1 VTCSEERLVAFL
13 AGDLSPEDGREFDQ
27 HLLECESC
35 WQEIQ
40 ADRMGRLAIERL
52 REPAPA
58 GLSDRI
64 SLAIS
69 LEESGGAPH
78 RIRLHSRS
86 AHRRGSRYLAAA
98 LFVVV
103 AVGGIVAGLLASG
116 GAIDPPQVAAVV
128 AMVTPHANPSTTLL
142 AGERRVIDR
151 QQMTLRAYMIHG
163 KEAIVATSMK
173 PLPMPASSHLIAG
186 SSLRA
191 WMATDGTLA
200 LYGVNRPAG
209 QPSMF
214 VVAAMPMAALPQV
227 AAQLHLI

>member
-1 VTCSEERLVAFL
+1 MCSEERVVAFL
-13 AGDLSPEDGREFDQ
+13 SGELSPEEAREFDQ

-40 ADRMGRLAIERL
+40 ADRMGRLAVERL

-58 GLSDRI
+58 GLRDRI

-69 LEESGGAPH
+69 LEESGGSPH
-78 RIRLHSRS
+78 RMRRYSRPT
-86 AHRRGSRYLAAA
+86 HRRGSRLLATA
-98 LFVVV
+98 LFLLL
-103 AVGGIVAGLLASG
+103 ALGGIFAGLLASG
-116 GAIDPPQVAAVV
+116 GATDPPQVAAVV
-128 AMVTPHANPSTTLL
+128 AMVTPRANPSTTLL

-163 KEAIVATSMK
+163 KEAIVATSLK
-173 PLPMPASSHLIAG
+173 PLPMPATSHLIAG